1 MNRKPQKIQSLSAA
15 IGFLL
20 ALISCSTSTATET
33 AKVPTTPDKSGKAAP
48 SNVNYTDYLR
58 YMEKRLKSCWAP
70 PKSNSSSFV
79 VAEFQLSK
87 DGTIYNT
94 VIANSSGNKEVEKR
108 ALEALALA
116 SPLFALPNGSPQS
129 LHLRFTFQYNVLKG
143 EPTLKKDI
151 APADEATRATS
162 SLALFKEA
170 KLLNEK
176 KDYDGA
182 ITKLHEA
189 LKNCP
194 DSIAP
199 GINGFLADTL
209 IRSGIEQLSSSPE
222 KAAALFRTAIS
233 LGFNE
238 AVAKDQLENAMAQTR
253 QDSSSYKE
261 RIKLGEKFEK
271 NKQFEFAAVEYA
283 VAIKLM
289 KGESKKD
296 ALSGSKEEAV
306 AYYKDLQETLV
317 KYQGLKAK
325 ESMFKSMDT
334 WRYFISAHPKSV
346 DGYLGLSRAH
356 EILGELD
363 RAIVTLE
370 QGMDATES
378 DPKLAPQL
386 ERLKQLKKNQPVLK
400 VPDPISK

>member
-1 MNRKPQKIQSLSAA
+1 MNRKPQKIQSLNAA
-15 IGFLL
+15 IGLLL
-20 ALISCSTSTATET
+20 ALISCSASTATET

-79 VAEFQLSK
+79 VTEFQLSK

-94 VIANSSGNKEVEKR
+94 VVTRSSGNKEVERK

-116 SPLFALPNGSPQS
+116 SPLFALPDGSPQS
-129 LHLRFTFQYNVLKG
+129 LRLRFTFQYNVQKSK
-143 EPTLKKDI
+143 PTLKKVI

-170 KLLNEK
+170 KLLNAE

-209 IRSGIEQLSSSPE
+209 IRSGMEQLSSSPE
-222 KAAALFRTAIS
+222 KAAAMFRTAIS

-238 AVAKDQLENAMAQTR
+238 AVAKDLLENAMAENK

-271 NKQFEFAAVEYA
+271 NRQFEFAAVEYA
-283 VAIKLM
+283 AAIKLM

-296 ALSGSKEEAV
+296 ALSGSKEQAE
-306 AYYKDLQETLV
+306 AYYKEMQETMV

-334 WRYFISAHPKSV
+334 WRYFISTHPKSV
-346 DGYLGLSRAH
+346 DGYLGLSGAQ
-356 EILGELD
+356 EKLGELD

-370 QGMDATES
+370 QGMDATENN
-378 DPKLAPQL
+378 PKLAQQL
-386 ERLKQLKKNQPVLK
+386 ERLKKLKKNQPAPE
-400 VPDPISK
+400 VPEPISN